1 MGYHKPQPWLWLR
14 NFYRI
19 IWPSIC
25 FALWHYA
32 PGSVSANSN
41 TVALIIG
48 AGLFGFLLAFL
59 AKRTGGIWWGV
70 AAHILGGIVM
80 VV

>member
-1 MGYHKPQPWLWLR
+1 MELFPGR
-14 NFYRI
+14 IFYRI

-41 TVALIIG
+41 LLALIIG

-59 AKRTGGIWWGV
+59 AKKTGGIWWCVV
-70 AAHILGGIVM
+70 AHTLGAIVM
-80 VV
+80 IV